1 MARRLMFYHY
11 ILNQKK
17 DSLMYKFF
25 KIQSQKPVKG
35 DWCLTVQEDLE
46 TLEIN
51 LTEEQ
56 VQTTTEY
63 SFKKLVNTQIKKETF
78 LYLTKLKE
86 SHSKVLHI
94 QYQKH
99 EIQDYLHSS
108 SIAPDLAKFTFLA
121 RSRMIAVGHNFK
133 EGRIDPLCPLCQESD
148 TQNHLMSCS
157 KLIVNVVTSQT
168 MPEYSDLFG
177 TNLAVV

>member
-1 MARRLMFYHY
+1 
-11 ILNQKK
+11 
-17 DSLMYKFF
+17 MYKFF

-35 DWCLTVQEDLE
+35 DWCLTVQDDLE

-51 LTEEQ
+51 LTEEEI
-56 VQTTTEY
+56 QTISEY

-108 SIAPDLAKFTFLA
+108 SIAPDLAKFIFLA

-133 EGRIDPLCPLCQESD
+133 EGRINPLCSGQR
-148 TQNHLMSCS
+148 
-157 KLIVNVVTSQT
+157 I
-168 MPEYSDLFG
+168 
-177 TNLAVV
+177 